1 MQPADNLVNA
11 LGGLNSSVATIV
23 NYYGNCPPGA
33 SSFIQDNKNAISLQ
47 LSQVN
52 ESLTNLTIEFSN
64 FGGGAQDCKASLD
77 GMIGN
82 ITLMDN
88 AITSMGEIIKCETL
102 NPIWAA
108 VVNTGF
114 CDNLFGGFFIL
125 WVCQFVTSG
134 MIFIVMCIAS
144 VMFLQYEGPKIDPE
158 QETQYAVAVD
168 EEENYQQKQKGD
180 IEMMGSGNY
189 GKYEPPAAGQYHQLE
204 AGGHPSEPS
213 LD

>member
-11 LGGLNSSVATIV
+11 LGNSSSSVATIV

-33 SSFIQDNKNAISLQ
+33 SSFIQDNVDAIILQ
-47 LSQVN
+47 LNQTGEILKNITSQISGYN
-52 ESLTNLTIEFSN
+52 ASGCESI
-64 FGGGAQDCKASLD
+64 LD
-77 GMIGN
+77 GMQGN
-82 ITLMDN
+82 ITLMGDG
-88 AITSMGEIIKCETL
+88 IEDIGKLIQCEIL
-102 NPIWAA
+102 HSIWDD

-134 MIFIVMCIAS
+134 TIFIVMCIAS

-158 QETQYAVAVD
+158 LENQYAVAID
-168 EEENYQQKQKGD
+168 EDENYQQKQKGD
-180 IEMMGSGNY
+180 IEMMGSGDY
-189 GKYEPPAAGQYHQLE
+189 GKYEPPAAGEFHQLE
-204 AGGHPSEPS
+204 TGHPSEPS